1 MRVVELGVPTSA
13 QNRMWFKT
21 YDKLLPKKGEIV
33 FYENVDAYTQGLVV
47 DQIMPSG

>member
-21 YDKLLPKKGEIV
+21 YDKLLPQKGEIV
-33 FYENVDAYTQGLVV
+33 F
-47 DQIMPSG
+47 